1 MKRIKTSLEESNRIY
16 YLVLPVLAIIF
27 LLFESPYT
35 SILNPYYGYD
45 SAVFMVVGKGWSK
58 GFVPYSDLFDHKG
71 PFLYLM
77 NALGFSIYDGKLGVL
92 IIQTIFM
99 TATLFLIYK
108 IGRLYLKKVWSWI
121 IVFVFMFLYCAMISE
136 GNMTEEWSLPF
147 TLIPIYLSLSYL
159 GKEKPVE
166 QHPYVYSFIYGICF
180 GLHAMIRINNA
191 ACLCGLVLA
200 FSFLLL
206 RKKQIK
212 KLFINAVMMILGI
225 GMVLEYK

>member
-58 GFVPYSDLFDHKG
+58 GLVPYRDLFDHKG

-121 IVFVFMFLYCAMISE
+121 IVCCGQAFL
-136 GNMTEEWSLPF
+136 
-147 TLIPIYLSLSYL
+147 
-159 GKEKPVE
+159 
-166 QHPYVYSFIYGICF
+166 
-180 GLHAMIRINNA
+180 
-191 ACLCGLVLA
+191 
-200 FSFLLL
+200 
-206 RKKQIK
+206 
-212 KLFINAVMMILGI
+212 
-225 GMVLEYK
+225 